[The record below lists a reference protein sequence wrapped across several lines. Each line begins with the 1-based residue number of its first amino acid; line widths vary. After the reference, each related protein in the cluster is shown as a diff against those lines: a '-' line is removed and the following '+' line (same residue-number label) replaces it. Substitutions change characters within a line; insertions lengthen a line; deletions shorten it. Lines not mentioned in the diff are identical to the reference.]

1 MKKSGIVMDSN
12 VLVAGLLSRN
22 GASYRLLQLMGK
34 RKFELHLSIPL
45 LLEYEDA
52 AKRLVSKTDLTQKDI
67 DDILDYLCLI
77 GKKWEIHYLWRPF
90 LKDPND
96 DMVLELAVTA
106 RCEWI
111 VTFNTRDFAGIEQ
124 FGIRVLTPRDF
135 LKITGEIP

>member
-1 MKKSGIVMDSN
+1 MDSN

-45 LLEYEDA
+45 LLEYEDP